1 MLYYIV
7 VTFKK
12 GERKLPE
19 FRDICLKMF
28 KDDPRIRIVME
39 YGKNGDNPHLN
50 IVCERQRLDNL
61 RTSLTTKYKKT
72 CEHYDAKRA
81 LLFKGFPP
89 RDLGQVLGY
98 LNKEDKHDIL
108 LDRGLEHVQMKNNK
122 KTKAMSIGDR
132 MLEDMPNCLHETCHH
147 SGHCWNPETIMSWV
161 YDWCVEH
168 KVSAIPLVLKR
179 LIQLALQEKLPS
191 TGEEGVETKDTY
203 KQKCLE
209 NIRREL
215 FSM

>member
-12 GERKLPE
+12 GEQKLPE

-39 YGKNGDNPHLN
+39 YGKNEDNPHLN
-50 IVCERQRLDNL
+50 IVCERLRLDNL
-61 RTSLTTKYKKT
+61 RTSLTQKYKKT
-72 CEHYDAKRA
+72 CDHYDAKRA
-81 LLFKGFPP
+81 FIFKGFPP
-89 RDLGQVLGY
+89 RDLPQVLGY
-98 LNKEDKHDIL
+98 LNKEAKHDIL
-108 LDRGLEHVQMKNNK
+108 LDRGLEHIQIKDK
-122 KTKAMSIGDR
+122 KRKAMSIGDK
-132 MLEDMPNCLHETCHH
+132 MLADMPNCLHETCHH
-147 SGHCWNPETIMSWV
+147 SGHCWNVETIMSWV
-161 YDWCVEH
+161 YDWCVQH

-179 LIQLALQEKLPS
+179 LIQLALQEKLPDV
-191 TGEEGVETKDTY
+191 GDEGVETKDTY

-209 NIRREL
+209 NIEREL